1 MVELEFVFAGT
12 DASLGDLADAVLAD
26 IEAKGGEWYTRY
38 GLTRTGDGYRGI
50 RLTALSAALGEGDW
64 SLEALLTEFA
74 TSPCGII
81 PTDQVGHSALR
92 SVRQPLIVAESDGM
106 PTALYQGQSSR
117 RMARTDRRGWWRLVG
132 KRMAELEQVPE
143 WPDPLPEQFQYDE
156 IQVVDAKMTLR
167 DLAARLQDCGEDAV
181 LAIPGDQSRWAVCP
195 AKDLLQRLARE
206 FADAAPG
213 SMVGAFV
220 DPGTIEMAALERAE
234 TPWELIKEMLS
245 RDRSTMVRYLVTEA
259 GQPSGIL
266 TRHQVMRGR
275 AKGGPSSGQA
285 AGWARFL
292 QTAPE
297 IEPAAQDQGRVVN
310 AWFADRQRKL
320 VPHTQALAANRIY
333 HLGVNIGTP
342 SDRSH
347 VVGEQPSLPPRL
359 VSYLVGLGRPLVL
372 RLDSEDWT
380 ILQGELEVML
390 PRSGSTPDV
399 HFLVAT
405 PVRTGLSRL
414 RLGVYFDNNL
424 VQSYLVYAQVA
435 PEEGQMAGG
444 ADDGWWSECEYT
456 LSSDLTNLEDLG
468 ARRVCI
474 WIGKGMDGT
483 HRAGISASTGLDM
496 GPALDVNA
504 SLVGSALARYRELLG
519 KACFDDPDADKPQYR
534 YGNDHAPLDDTAF
547 EKSLVNLAELG
558 QVLYERVFGT
568 QSGQRVA
575 KHLRDIE
582 GAQVGPLVVQIARL
596 SLDATFPWAVLYDR
610 PLRYDPRRNT
620 ICSRFLQEGQCG
632 ADCPHAEDPYVVCPS
647 GFWGFRY
654 IIEQPLRPPNA
665 YASVATRLSPGRD
678 PRLALVYGTGL
689 GMAET
694 HRDRVD
700 KVLGSRAAS
709 IVHDN
714 TNDLLQEMHSEPA
727 VIYFYCHGGNTPNR
741 QWLVV
746 GDQDPLMP
754 AYLDDSLRADWVQ
767 QAPLVVLNGCHTG
780 KYDPSTL
787 LSFVHRFGAL
797 GAAGVVGTEIPIHEI
812 LGDAFGQFLLDRLLE
827 GDPVGKIVYDFR
839 HDLLT
844 KKNPLGLVYVPY
856 CYADLCLEKRE
867 AQNA

>member
-12 DASLGDLADAVLAD
+12 DASLGDLVDAVLAD
-26 IEAKGGEWYTRY
+26 IEAKRGEWYTRY
-38 GLTRTGDGYRGI
+38 GLTRTGDGYQGI

-64 SLEALLTEFA
+64 SLETLLTAFA
-74 TSPCGII
+74 TSPCGTIQA
-81 PTDQVGHSALR
+81 DQVGHSALR

-106 PTALYQGQSSR
+106 PVALYQGQASR
-117 RMARTDRRGWWRLVG
+117 RMARTDRRSWWRLVG
-132 KRMAELEQVPE
+132 KRMAELEQVPV
-143 WPDPLPEQFQYDE
+143 WPDPLPDTFRYDE
-156 IQVVDAKMTLR
+156 ILVVDAETTLFG
-167 DLAARLQDCGEDAV
+167 LAAMLQDRGEDAV
-181 LAIPGDQSRWAVCP
+181 MAIPDDQNRWAVCP
-195 AKDLLQRLARE
+195 AKDLLERLTRE
-206 FADAAPG
+206 YADAASA

-220 DPGTIEMAALERAE
+220 DPGAIEMTTLERAE
-234 TPWELIKEMLS
+234 TPWDLIEEMLS
-245 RDRSTMVRYLVTEA
+245 RDRSTTVRYLMTEA
-259 GQPSGIL
+259 GHPIGIL
-266 TRHQVMRGR
+266 TRRQVMRGI
-275 AKGGPSSGQA
+275 AKGIPSSGPA

-292 QTAPE
+292 RAVPE
-297 IEPAAQDQGRVVN
+297 IDPAEQHQGRVVN
-310 AWFADRQRKL
+310 AWFADRQLKPI
-320 VPHTQALAANRIY
+320 PHTQALAANRIY
-333 HLGVNIGTP
+333 HLGVNIGTL
-342 SDRSH
+342 SDRAH
-347 VVGEQPSLPPRL
+347 VVGEQPALNARL
-359 VSYLVGLGRPLVL
+359 VSYLVGLGKPLVL

-380 ILQGELEVML
+380 VLEGKLEVTL
-390 PRSGSTPDV
+390 PQSGSTPDV
-399 HFLVAT
+399 HFRVAT
-405 PVRTGLSRL
+405 PVRTGVSRL

-474 WIGKGMDGT
+474 WIGEGRDGV

-496 GPALDVNA
+496 GPALDVNP

-519 KACFDDPDADKPQYR
+519 RACFDDPDADKPQYR
-534 YGNDHAPLDDTAF
+534 YGDDHVPLDDTSF

-558 QVLYERVFGT
+558 QALYERVFGT
-568 QSGQRVA
+568 QNGQRVA
-575 KHLRDIE
+575 QHLRDME
-582 GAQVGPLVVQIARL
+582 GMQAGPMVVQIARL

-620 ICSRFLQEGQCG
+620 ICSRFLEEGRCG
-632 ADCPHAEDPYVVCPS
+632 VDCPHAKDPYVVCPS

-654 IIEQPLRPPNA
+654 IIEQPLRPPKA
-665 YASVATRLSPGRD
+665 YSSVATRLSAGRD
-678 PRLALVYGTGL
+678 PRMALVYGTGL

-694 HRDRVD
+694 HRARVD
-700 KVLGSRAAS
+700 EVIGSRAAS

-727 VIYFYCHGGNTPNR
+727 VIYFYCHGGNTPHR

-754 AYLDDSLRADWVQ
+754 AYLDDSLRADWAK

-780 KYDPSTL
+780 KFDPSTL

-797 GAAGVVGTEIPIHEI
+797 GAAGVVGTEIPIHET
-812 LGDAFGQFLLDRLLE
+812 LGDAFGRFLLDRLLE

-839 HDLLT
+839 HELLT
-844 KKNPLGLVYVPY
+844 KRNPLGLVYVPY
-856 CYADLCLEKRE
+856 CYADLALGNRE
-867 AQNA
+867 AQSA